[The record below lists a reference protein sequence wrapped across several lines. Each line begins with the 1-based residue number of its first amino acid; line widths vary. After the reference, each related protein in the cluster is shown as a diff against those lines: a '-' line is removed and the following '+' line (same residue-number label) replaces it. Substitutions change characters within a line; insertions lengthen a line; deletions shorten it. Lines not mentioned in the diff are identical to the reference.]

1 MNQRATPKP
10 PAAAPSAPA
19 PKAQGSTPGRPGHTS
34 AKVQG
39 RLAPRLPH
47 ERDESS
53 DSQTSSPRPI
63 IEQARQDVRR
73 GLVDTDRGPV
83 LDQTYERLRAKGTR
97 AAGRDGQAPA
107 PPARAGTPSKNKR

>member
-10 PAAAPSAPA
+10 PAAAPGAPA
-19 PKAQGSTPGRPGHTS
+19 PKVEDPTPGRASHTTPE
-34 AKVQG
+34 VQG
-39 RLAPRLPH
+39 QPAPRLPH

-53 DSQTSSPRPI
+53 DSQTSAPQPI

-83 LDQTYERLRAKGTR
+83 LNEVYEQRVRTPGER
-97 AAGRDGQAPA
+97 AAGRDGP
-107 PPARAGTPSKNKR
+107 PPASPASPRSKRKR